1 MDKKKRRPG
10 RGGAVEKANSTKV
23 QQVST
28 TARPC
33 PSNPPTTH
41 PLSATAAADSVD
53 LPALRDR
60 LLATR
65 ARLLEQVANDWGPG
79 RRYPDTSWCR
89 MLADVQ
95 GALQAVDAVMGEAG
109 P

>member
-1 MDKKKRRPG
+1 MAKKTPRRGHAAG
-10 RGGAVEKANSTKV
+10 RES
-23 QQVST
+23 SSEI
-28 TARPC
+28 RP
-33 PSNPPTTH
+33 
-41 PLSATAAADSVD
+41 ADSTRSLAHKQPRPAPASAVD
-53 LPALRDR
+53 LVGLRDR
-60 LLATR
+60 LIATR
-65 ARLLEQVANDWGPG
+65 ARLLEQVANDWEPG